1 MPVKLPK
8 TQKFVFFLP
17 IVRLISHKFKI
28 MGASKKQTLGIMG
41 GSFDP
46 IHLGHI
52 MLARAAVE
60 TGTVDEIVFV
70 PAFQAPLRDAPVR
83 SSAQNRLDM
92 LSIALRNFAPPH
104 YISTFEMERGGTS
117 YAIDTAKYLA
127 EENPKKDIIWIVG
140 ADHIAK
146 LPKWHE
152 IEKLSEIVSFACAV
166 REGFSADTS
175 HLPSF
180 IKLEFFDFTPVP
192 HSSTEIRNALARGE
206 RHLNMLDPE
215 VENYILKN
223 KLYNT

>member
-1 MPVKLPK
+1 
-8 TQKFVFFLP
+8 
-17 IVRLISHKFKI
+17 
-28 MGASKKQTLGIMG
+28 MGTAKRQTLGVMG

-46 IHLGHI
+46 VHLGHI

-60 TGTVDEIVFV
+60 TNTVDEVVFV
-70 PAFQAPLRDAPVR
+70 PAFQAPLRDAPVH

-104 YISTFEMERGGTS
+104 SISTFEITRGGTS
-117 YAIDTAKYLA
+117 YAIDTVKHLA
-127 EENPKKDIIWIVG
+127 AENSGKDIIWIVG

-146 LPKWHE
+146 LPKWYE
-152 IEKLSEIVSFACAV
+152 IGELSKIVSFACAA
-166 REGFSADTS
+166 REGFDADTS
-175 HLPSF
+175 RLPSF
-180 IKLEFFDFTPVP
+180 IRLKFFDFAPVP
-192 HSSTEIRNALARGE
+192 HSSTEIRNALARGA

>member
-1 MPVKLPK
+1 
-8 TQKFVFFLP
+8 
-17 IVRLISHKFKI
+17 
-28 MGASKKQTLGIMG
+28 MG

-46 IHLGHI
+46 VHLGHI

-60 TGTVDEIVFV
+60 TNTVDEVVFV
-70 PAFQAPLRDAPVR
+70 PAFQAPLRDAPVH

-104 YISTFEMERGGTS
+104 SISTFEITRGGTS
-117 YAIDTAKYLA
+117 YAIDTAKHLA
-127 EENPKKDIIWIVG
+127 AENSGKDIIWIVG

-146 LPKWHE
+146 LPKWYE
-152 IEKLSEIVSFACAV
+152 IGKLSKIVSFACAA
-166 REGFSADTS
+166 REGFDADTS
-175 HLPSF
+175 RLPSF
-180 IKLEFFDFTPVP
+180 IRLKFFDFAPVP
-192 HSSTEIRNALARGE
+192 HSSTEIRNALARGA

>member
-1 MPVKLPK
+1 
-8 TQKFVFFLP
+8 
-17 IVRLISHKFKI
+17 
-28 MGASKKQTLGIMG
+28 MGTANGQTLGVMG

-46 IHLGHI
+46 VHLGHI

-60 TGTVDEIVFV
+60 TGTVDKIVFV

-83 SSAQNRLDM
+83 SSARNRLDM
-92 LSIALRNFAPPH
+92 LSIALRNFTPPH
-104 YISTFEMERGGTS
+104 SISTFEITRGGTS
-117 YAIDTAKYLA
+117 YAIDTAKHLA
-127 EENPKKDIIWIVG
+127 AENPQKDIIWIVG

-146 LPKWHE
+146 LPKWHK
-152 IEKLSEIVSFACAV
+152 IEKLSKIVSFACAT
-166 REGFSADTS
+166 REGFDADIS

-180 IKLEFFDFTPVP
+180 VKLEFFDFAPVP